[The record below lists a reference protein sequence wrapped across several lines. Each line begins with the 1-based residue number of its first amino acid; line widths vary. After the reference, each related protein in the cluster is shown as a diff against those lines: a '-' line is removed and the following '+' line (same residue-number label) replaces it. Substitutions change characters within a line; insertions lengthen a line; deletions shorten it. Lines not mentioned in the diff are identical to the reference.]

1 MQGWVPWQERFL
13 KKFQKMFFFGVSKGI
28 AYLGGS
34 EEATEKAIMVDVDG
48 ELVPEEVI
56 VESIQEQSKLESKL
70 AKREEL
76 KRIQFFVE
84 HGAELIDVD
93 VATRQVKVEVA
104 IIPEDSDPKEKKV
117 L

>member
-1 MQGWVPWQERFL
+1 MAKVTKKSFAKSRKKAKIDKTLERKDAIKEENDIIVLWKLYLWKNIRKSKLKMQGWVPWQERFL

-56 VESIQEQSKLESKL
+56 VESI
-70 AKREEL
+70 
-76 KRIQFFVE
+76 
-84 HGAELIDVD
+84 
-93 VATRQVKVEVA
+93 
-104 IIPEDSDPKEKKV
+104 
-117 L
+117 